1 MRQSVNIFIRDM
13 GTDCVIRCSD
23 ETLQVFDGAGRH
35 IILPVEEDIT
45 FRDRITESRDIANG
59 H

>member
-1 MRQSVNIFIRDM
+1 M
-13 GTDCVIRCSD
+13 GADCVIRCSD
-23 ETLQVFDGAGRH
+23 ETLQVFDGAGWH

-45 FRDRITESRDIANG
+45 FRDRIAESRDIANG